1 MLDKCED
8 LPNNFTFPF
17 VIKAASELKAS
28 RVGRAVHGMAIKL
41 SFGMDLYILNSLVRF
56 YGACGNLNLA
66 ERLFEG
72 ISSKDVVSWN
82 SMISAFAQGNCP
94 EDALDLFLKMEGE
107 NVMPNS
113 VTMVGVLSACAKMFD
128 LEFGR
133 WVCSYI
139 ERKQIKV
146 DLTLCNAM
154 LDMYTKCGSID
165 DAQKLFD
172 EMPEKDLI
180 SWNSLISGLSWC
192 LDMTLKAFYT
202 MKFEM
207 SVKPNEITIL
217 SMTSACNGA
226 LDAGKYIHGF
236 AIKVG
241 VALEVK
247 VVNSLINMY
256 GKSGDL
262 TSACRLFEA
271 IPDPNIV
278 SWNSIIAAQV
288 TNGCA
293 REGLDCF
300 NKMRSH
306 GIEPDEGTIL
316 ALLQVCLHLGVGKLA
331 ESIHGL
337 IFCSGLG
344 AKITIATAL
353 LDLYA
358 KLGRLNASY
367 DVFREVG
374 CADRVAWTA
383 MLAGYAAHGLGREA
397 INLFE
402 SMAKKGLEPDH
413 VTFTHLLSACSHSG
427 LVREGKS
434 YFNMMSKVYGIE
446 PRIDHYSCMVDL
458 FGRCGL
464 LNNAYEVIQ
473 NMPMEPNAGVWG
485 ALLGACR
492 VYGNIELGK
501 EVAEHLINLEPLD
514 PRNYIMLSNM
524 YSASRSWKDAAK
536 VRALLKER
544 GLKRTPGCS
553 SIEYGNKIHQF
564 FVGDRSHPDTKKIY
578 AKLEELLEKIRQAGY
593 SSKTEYVLQ
602 DVEEEVKEDMI
613 NKHSEKLAIAFGL
626 LVSKEGAPLIITK
639 NLRICGDCHST
650 AKLISLIEKRTIIIR
665 DPKRFHHFSDGF
677 CSCADYW

>member
-1 MLDKCED
+1 MVFLSRCCS
-8 LPNNFTFPF
+8 LFLFPF
-17 VIKAASELKAS
+17 KNSTRLHWDSSILYNFFIQSRTQYPLLLRSFRLTRQCPTAEALVSALLMAVNSCTSISNCRKIHARVIKSFLYREGFIGDQL
-28 RVGRAVHGMAIKL
+28 VTCYNKL
-41 SFGMDLYILNSLVRF
+41 GYV
-56 YGACGNLNLA
+56 
-66 ERLFEG
+66 E
-72 ISSKDVVSWN
+72 
-82 SMISAFAQGNCP
+82 
-94 EDALDLFLKMEGE
+94 
-107 NVMPNS
+107 
-113 VTMVGVLSACAKMFD
+113 
-128 LEFGR
+128 
-133 WVCSYI
+133 
-139 ERKQIKV
+139 
-146 DLTLCNAM
+146 
-154 LDMYTKCGSID
+154 

-172 EMPEKDLI
+172 DMPVKDLI
-180 SWNSLISGLSWC
+180 SWNSLISGFSWC
-192 LDMTLKAFYT
+192 LDITLEAFYT
-202 MKFEM
+202 MKFER

-217 SMTSACNGA
+217 SMISACNGA
-226 LDAGKYIHGF
+226 LGAGKYIHGF
-236 AIKVG
+236 AIKIG
-241 VALEVK
+241 VSFEVE

-256 GKSGDL
+256 GKSEDL

-271 IPDPNIV
+271 IPDPNTV

-293 REGLDCF
+293 REGIDCF
-300 NKMRSH
+300 NKMRRF

-316 ALLQVCLHLGVGKLA
+316 ALLQACLQLSVGKLA

-358 KLGRLNASY
+358 KLGRLSASC

-397 INLFE
+397 IKLFE
-402 SMAKKGLEPDH
+402 SMTKKGLEPDH
-413 VTFTHLLSACSHSG
+413 VTFIHLLSACSHSG

-434 YFNMMSKVYGIE
+434 YFSMMSKVYGIE
-446 PRIDHYSCMVDL
+446 PRMDHYSCMVDL
-458 FGRCGL
+458 LGRRGL
-464 LNNAYEVIQ
+464 LNDAYDVIQ
-473 NMPMEPNAGVWG
+473 NMPMEPNAGVWS

-553 SIEYGNKIHQF
+553 SIEYRNKIHRF
-564 FVGDRSHPDTKKIY
+564 FVGDRSHSETGKIY
-578 AKLEELLEKIRQAGY
+578 SKLEELLGKIRQAGY

-602 DVEEEVKEDMI
+602 NVEEEVKEDMI
-613 NKHSEKLAIAFGL
+613 NKHSEKLAIAFGI

-639 NLRICGDCHST
+639 NIRICGDCHTT

-665 DPKRFHHFSDGF
+665 DPKRFHHFSDGL